1 MILSALSFMVLYV
14 KVNEEWLTFKR
25 KDNQI
30 LLHTSSKLEK
40 RFAGFSKWAS
50 AIFPF
55 TLEIMFKCR
64 LYLK

>member
-1 MILSALSFMVLYV
+1 MILSTLSFMVLYV

-40 RFAGFSKWAS
+40 DSLVFVNELLPSF
-50 AIFPF
+50 
-55 TLEIMFKCR
+55 L
-64 LYLK
+64 LLLKLCLSVDST